1 MLEKLREE
9 NDMIY
14 SDVTQ
19 KIAGIKSS
27 YEGKIKLMRENY
39 EIKLKNMAEDIT
51 DYKEM
56 NREFESVAEIL
67 KHKGLQIKK
76 LKIKIEILNEKL
88 QEQEELILEKD
99 EIIKAQSREI
109 KHTKGVL
116 VSRITELEGVLNS
129 HRFQKSNH
137 FKNLF
142 LQHNF

>member
-1 MLEKLREE
+1 LSDRLKTQELYLKSLFSKEQSSMLEKLREE

-39 EIKLKNMAEDIT
+39 EMKLKNMAEDIT

-67 KHKGLQIKK
+67 KHKGL
-76 LKIKIEILNEKL
+76 
-88 QEQEELILEKD
+88 
-99 EIIKAQSREI
+99 
-109 KHTKGVL
+109 
-116 VSRITELEGVLNS
+116 
-129 HRFQKSNH
+129 
-137 FKNLF
+137 
-142 LQHNF
+142 